1 MTSDTSETGT
11 QTPTTDFPAVDQA
24 ATGSFLPNPMLA
36 TDSEA
41 PAAGS
46 DTAAAPATTQEE
58 KKAPLKVIEEQL
70 ELFRDPNDTRF
81 ATVMIDGVNH
91 NFEIGSKDFNE
102 ATSLMFYE
110 LTGELPSPTERTQL
124 NEMLRFKARHHGPML
139 DTYNRFADNNGDI
152 YIDLCHDG
160 QAIHITRD
168 GWGVVKNP
176 PVKFIQHSHMQPL
189 PMPEKGGD
197 FKEILKFFNIK
208 RDEDKILI
216 LTWILVAVM
225 TGISRAILILHGAP
239 GACKSS
245 TLSLIRRTLDPSS
258 QILTYAHK
266 TTNEAA
272 VYLAANAVATFDNLS
287 NLSKDVENIL
297 CMAATGGGI
306 SKRKLYS
313 DKDSVILQFKRSVI
327 LTSLDVPTKASDL
340 LDRAIAIELDRVQGK
355 RLLDDELEREY
366 AAKLPGILG
375 GMCDTLSQMLTLRD
389 KVTVTDLP
397 RMADYALWACAGAMA
412 LGYSEEDFRKAYSR
426 AALRVQN
433 DVLQQEG
440 LAKILLDYLDK
451 RGDTSDFVANV
462 WSDLIA
468 HAQQCGFPVDDI
480 PKGASP
486 LSRALKK
493 FIPLLEVMG
502 WKVEF
507 SESKRK
513 GREVSFRKITPTSIT
528 PASPEITEPAAE
540 AVTPPVQPTSIEEA
554 PKQDSVIGRPEDAAS
569 VTPILP
575 PVSITPAESDG
586 WPQPQQSVQGL
597 ANPFLP
603 HVPAE
608 SDNDE
613 HEADI
618 TNNAA
623 PEGEGDPYELGD

>member
-24 ATGSFLPNPMLA
+24 AAGNFLPNPMLA

-46 DTAAAPATTQEE
+46 DTAAVPETKQEE
-58 KKAPLKVIEEQL
+58 KKEPFKVIEEQL
-70 ELFRDPNDTRF
+70 ELFRDPNDTRY
-81 ATVMIDGVNH
+81 ATVRIDGVNH
-91 NFEIGSKDFNE
+91 NFEIGGKDFNE
-102 ATSLMFYE
+102 AISLMFYE
-110 LTGELPSPTERTQL
+110 LTGALPSSTERTQF

-139 DTYNRFADNNGDI
+139 DIYNRFADDNGDI

-160 QAIHITRD
+160 QAIHITKD
-168 GWGVVKNP
+168 GWDVVKNP

-197 FKEILKFFNIK
+197 FKEILRFLNIK

-216 LTWILVAVM
+216 LTWILVVVL
-225 TGISRAILILHGAP
+225 TRISRAILILHGAP

-266 TTNEAA
+266 TATEAA
-272 VYLAANAVATFDNLS
+272 LYLAANAVATFDNLT

-412 LGYSEEDFRKAYSR
+412 LGYSEEEFRKAYSR

-513 GREVSFRKITPTSIT
+513 GREVSFRKISPPLIT
-528 PASPEITEPAAE
+528 PASSEVTEPTAE
-540 AVTPPVQPTSIEEA
+540 AVAPLAQPASTEEA
-554 PKQDSVIGRPEDAAS
+554 KQKSVIGWPEDS
-569 VTPILP
+569 V
-575 PVSITPAESDG
+575 PVTTTLRPMSTTTAESKG
-586 WPQPQQSVQGL
+586 WPQPQQVSKGSV
-597 ANPFLP
+597 NPFLP
-603 HVPAE
+603 HIPAGPD
-608 SDNDE
+608 SDNTGSED
-613 HEADI
+613 
-618 TNNAA
+618 
-623 PEGEGDPYELGD
+623 EGDPYEMGE